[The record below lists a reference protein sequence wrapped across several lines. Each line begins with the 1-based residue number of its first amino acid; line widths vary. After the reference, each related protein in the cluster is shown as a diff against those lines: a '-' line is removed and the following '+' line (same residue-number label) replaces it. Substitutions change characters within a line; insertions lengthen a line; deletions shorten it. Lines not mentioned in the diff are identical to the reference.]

1 MDEKGLGLRLQ
12 EARKAAGLT
21 QQELCQ
27 KSDLSYSTLAKIE
40 RGAIKSPSIFT
51 IKQIAFALD
60 TTIDE
65 LLGIET
71 GAPTQQNTKKRSKTG
86 ITFVYFDINGCLVRF
101 YHRAFAAAAE
111 TLGISSDLV
120 ETAFWHYNDAVCRG
134 DMSMEEFNKALA
146 TRFHVDTFDWG
157 EFYLHAIEPISESQ
171 ELLSWVHEHY
181 RMGLLSN
188 IMPGMIPEM
197 ISRNLLPNVPY
208 DSVVDSSVVKAIKP
222 EQAIYQIAT
231 EQASVDP
238 DQILLIDDS
247 RGNLAAAEKEGW
259 RVLWFDDYRPT
270 ESIERIQEALKF

>member
-12 EARKAAGLT
+12 NARKAAGLT
-21 QQELCQ
+21 QQDLCQ
-27 KSDLSYSTLAKIE
+27 KADLSYSTLAKIE

-51 IKQIAFALD
+51 IKQIAFALG
-60 TTIDE
+60 TSIDE
-65 LLGIET
+65 LLGIES
-71 GAPTQQNTKKRSKTG
+71 GAPAGRVTKKRSKTG

-120 ETAFWHYNDAVCRG
+120 ETAYWHYTDAVCRG
-134 DMSMEEFNKALA
+134 DMTMDEFNGAMA
-146 TRFHVDTFDWG
+146 ARFHVGSFDWG
-157 EFYLHAIEPISESQ
+157 EFYLHAIEPIAESH
-171 ELLSWVHEHY
+171 ELVSWVHEHY

-197 ISRNLLPNVPY
+197 MARNLLPNVPY
-208 DSVVDSSVVKAIKP
+208 DSVVDSSVVRAIKP

-231 EQASVDP
+231 EQAKTDP
-238 DQILLIDDS
+238 SQILLIDDS
-247 RGNLAAAEKEGW
+247 RTNLAAAEKEGW
-259 RVLWFDDYRPT
+259 RVLWFDDYRPA